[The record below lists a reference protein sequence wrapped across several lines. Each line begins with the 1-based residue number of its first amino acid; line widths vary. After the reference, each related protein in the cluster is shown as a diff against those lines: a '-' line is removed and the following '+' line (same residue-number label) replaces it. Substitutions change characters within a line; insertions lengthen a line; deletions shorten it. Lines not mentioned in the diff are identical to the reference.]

1 MNSRFLMLGDSA
13 FTVEFPDLSGVVGAR
28 HIRALRVAIDQ
39 KIEDGAIGG
48 VLDIIS
54 AVRSLTLV
62 MDPDLAD
69 FRANLA
75 VVKSLVGAESNTT
88 ESAGT
93 LWTLPACYEG
103 EYAPDLQEIAERSG
117 LSTSEVVD
125 IHTGQDYD
133 VLLIGFLPGF
143 PFLGEIDERI
153 RFPRRQSP
161 RVKVPPGSVAIANA
175 QTAIYPWESPGGWH
189 LIGRCP
195 VPLFDQN
202 RSRPALMAPGDL
214 IRFKP
219 VSEEVFKELDAAY
232 KSGELSLE
240 DLASTT
246 EVQK

>member
-13 FTVEFPDLSGVVGAR
+13 FTVEFPDLSGAVGAR
-28 HIRALRVAIDQ
+28 HIRALRGAIDQ
-39 KIEDGAIGG
+39 KIEEGAING

-62 MDPDLAD
+62 MDPDAAD
-69 FRANLA
+69 LKGNLEA
-75 VVKSLVGAESNTT
+75 VKALTSGDNSQIES
-88 ESAGT
+88 EGI

-103 EYAPDLQEIAERSG
+103 EYAPDLSEIAERSG
-117 LSTSEVVD
+117 LSVSDVID

-133 VLLIGFLPGF
+133 VFLIGFLPGF

-202 RSRPALMAPGDL
+202 RSHPVLMAPGDL
-214 IRFKP
+214 IRFQTVTATK
-219 VSEEVFKELDAAY
+219 FQELDAAY
-232 KSGELSLE
+232 KNGELSTE
-240 DLASTT
+240 DLAGVSEVT
-246 EVQK
+246 E